1 MFKLVIQDDE
11 GKTTVV
17 PLVRDEITIGRKEG
31 NTIRL
36 TERNVSRRHAKLK
49 KANGAFLVEDLA
61 SYNGVKVN
69 GRRIDRESH
78 LKAGDQISIG
88 DYLLALQVDAHLEAG
103 NGAAAAAVAAVPP
116 GTPASD
122 TLPMA
127 VPSPVDAQTAMIAA
141 PAEPAPPARL
151 VMLTPPAPGAEFA
164 ISRP

>member
-1 MFKLVIQDDE
+1 MVSASPTWTPPTPVSVEMFKLVISDDE

-88 DYLLALQVDAHLEAG
+88 DYLLALQVDAQTDTATG
-103 NGAAAAAVAAVPP
+103 
-116 GTPASD
+116 PAMPAPMEGVSATD
-122 TLPMA
+122 TVPMA
-127 VPSPVDAQTAMIAA
+127 VPSPLDAQTAMITA
-141 PAEPAPPARL
+141 PVEPPP
-151 VMLTPPAPGAEFA
+151 P
-164 ISRP
+164 